1 VEVGETWLEAA
12 ERECRE
18 ETGWHVT
25 VTGVFGA
32 YSDPATQMFTYADG
46 RWVQF
51 FGVVF
56 LANALQ
62 QVGTPDAE
70 VLEAAFFSTDSLPAP
85 LFVPDRPVLM
95 DFVSGR
101 QPPVIA
107 QVPTVASRPTF
118 PPREGA
124 TGHPQGVSV
133 LAQLPVLGS
142 MVALREAVAEDVP
155 ALVHLL
161 AADQLGSTRDG
172 ISTAADLQRYLRAFV
187 AIDADP
193 AHLLLVAAEGTQIL
207 ATMQLSFLPGL
218 ARRGA
223 LRAQIEAV
231 RVRQDHRSR
240 GLGAALFEWATQE
253 ARRRGCTLV
262 QLTTDKS
269 RADAHR
275 FYERLGF
282 VASHEGL
289 KLTLH
294 P

>member
-1 VEVGETWLEAA
+1 
-12 ERECRE
+12 
-18 ETGWHVT
+18 
-25 VTGVFGA
+25 
-32 YSDPATQMFTYADG
+32 
-46 RWVQF
+46 
-51 FGVVF
+51 
-56 LANALQ
+56 
-62 QVGTPDAE
+62 
-70 VLEAAFFSTDSLPAP
+70 
-85 LFVPDRPVLM
+85 
-95 DFVSGR
+95 
-101 QPPVIA
+101 
-107 QVPTVASRPTF
+107 
-118 PPREGA
+118 
-124 TGHPQGVSV
+124 VSV
-133 LAQLPVLGS
+133 LAQLPVVGS
-142 MVALREAVAEDVP
+142 TVALREAVAEDVP
-155 ALVHLL
+155 VLVQLL

-172 ISTAADLQRYLRAFV
+172 ISTAADLQPYLRAFV

-240 GLGAALFEWATQE
+240 GLGAALFEWAIQE
-253 ARRRGCTLV
+253 ARRRGCVLV